1 MKEYE
6 VFIDKFGEGFISK
19 LSYNNYV
26 TLKSYIY
33 NMVNDLLS
41 FKGIEVQNFNLM
53 CTAIMVNLLR
63 SHRLNGILN
72 GEYDKEIEHYVD
84 KMYKEL
90 NVSKKSEKLD
100 PIVLNSRK
108 FKDKKVNQE
117 QNEKIVKALPTQ
129 SSDIK
134 NYVYDLV
141 SRYENAFEKGV
152 MIESVS
158 QNITTSLTEAHYR
171 KKDILDG
178 KLDSEIVKYLLNGYF
193 GVKFNS
199 RFKEKLNTTSTIV
212 YDLFSDMRKQ
222 NKDYTRGIEYIY
234 YSDISN
240 LREITFRVAAE
251 LVKESDS
258 ISKDTIYD
266 RAYNITRADLAKI
279 NSVVKKEERDELIE
293 KVFTKKEVSQEEI
306 ERRRKIAIAIAIA
319 MLLSGIETTV
329 YYKKHNPDGS
339 LKDNRPKKT
348 YSAKHTAYDIKNES
362 MNISNLQYDYENNE
376 VTLGGEKIAKL

>member
-6 VFIDKFGEGFISK
+6 VFIDKFGDGFISK

-26 TLKSYIY
+26 TLKGYVY

-41 FKGIEVQNFNLM
+41 FKGIEAKNFNIL
-53 CTAIMVNLLR
+53 CTEIMVSLLR
-63 SHRLNGILN
+63 NHRLDNILN
-72 GEYDKEIEHYVD
+72 GECDKEIEHYVD
-84 KMYKEL
+84 KIYKEDSI
-90 NVSKKSEKLD
+90 SKNDKLD
-100 PIVLNSRK
+100 PIVISSKK

-117 QNEKIVKALPTQ
+117 QNEKIVKSLPTQ

-141 SRYENAFEKGV
+141 SKYEGSFEKGV
-152 MIESVS
+152 MIDSVS
-158 QNITTSLTEAHYR
+158 QNITTSLMEARYR

-199 RFKEKLNTTSTIV
+199 KFKERLNTTSSVV
-212 YDLFSDMRKQ
+212 YDLFTDMRKQ
-222 NKDYTRGIEYIY
+222 NKDYTRGVEYIY
-234 YSDISN
+234 YSDINN
-240 LREITFRVAAE
+240 LREITFRVASE
-251 LVKESDS
+251 LVREGNV
-258 ISKDTIYD
+258 SKDTIYN

-279 NSVVKKEERDELIE
+279 NSVVKREERDELIE
-293 KVFTKKEVSQEEI
+293 KVFTRKEVSQEEI

-319 MLLSGIETTV
+319 MLISGIETTL

-348 YSAKHTAYDIKNES
+348 YSAKHTAYDVKNES

>member
-6 VFIDKFGEGFISK
+6 VFIDKFGDGFISK

-26 TLKSYIY
+26 TLKGYVY

-41 FKGIEVQNFNLM
+41 FKGIEAKNFNIL
-53 CTAIMVNLLR
+53 CTEIMVSLLR
-63 SHRLNGILN
+63 NHRLDSILN
-72 GEYDKEIEHYVD
+72 GECDKEIEHYVD
-84 KMYKEL
+84 KIYKEESI
-90 NVSKKSEKLD
+90 SKNDKLD
-100 PIVLNSRK
+100 PIVISSKK

-117 QNEKIVKALPTQ
+117 QNEKIVKSLPTQ

-141 SRYENAFEKGV
+141 SKYEGSFEKGV
-152 MIESVS
+152 MIDSVS
-158 QNITTSLTEAHYR
+158 QNITTSLMEARYR

-199 RFKEKLNTTSTIV
+199 KFKERLNTTSSVV
-212 YDLFSDMRKQ
+212 YDLFTDMRKQ
-222 NKDYTRGIEYIY
+222 NKDYTRGVEYIY
-234 YSDISN
+234 YSDINN
-240 LREITFRVAAE
+240 LREITFRVASE
-251 LVKESDS
+251 LVREGNV
-258 ISKDTIYD
+258 SKDTIYN

-279 NSVVKKEERDELIE
+279 NSVVKREERDELIE
-293 KVFTKKEVSQEEI
+293 KVFTRKEVSQEEI

-319 MLLSGIETTV
+319 MLISGIETTL

-348 YSAKHTAYDIKNES
+348 YSAKHTAYDVKNES